1 MPHRFET
8 PLRVSSRER
17 LLALSM
23 LRDVLKSLVPS
34 LPPKL
39 GNEELVDFLLSTD
52 TLEVIQESI
61 ARGRGRRHA
70 IVQKPSEAEKDTL
83 SV

>member
-1 MPHRFET
+1 
-8 PLRVSSRER
+8 
-17 LLALSM
+17 M

-39 GNEELVDFLLSTD
+39 GNEELVDFLLSPD

-61 ARGRGRRHA
+61 SLGRGKRRLPPGLK
-70 IVQKPSEAEKDTL
+70 QPESEQDTP
-83 SV
+83 